1 MSKQEYIHQLKAKLK
16 GLDEKEIEDAITYCE
31 EYFDDAGE
39 GNEEQVIKDL
49 GTPANC
55 GTVKSR
61 IKLFEKKKQ
70 VQKRKISAFRNFWIV
85 LIGLCA
91 LPLAFPIL
99 LVVAII
105 LFTVFIIAL
114 SLLFAL
120 VVSAFAIITSGF
132 PLLVNAFLHLDAPGN
147 ALIAAGGGLFC
158 IGLALLLGS
167 LSYCLVKKLLEW
179 GTKLFHLYMKKQRE
193 ERDMKKQ

>member
-1 MSKQEYIHQLKAKLK
+1 MSKQQYLEELRVRLK
-16 GLDEKEIEDAITYCE
+16 GLSQDEIEDALSYCE

-49 GTPANC
+49 GTPGKFAAQLKAESIIREEET
-55 GTVKSR
+55 GT
-61 IKLFEKKKQ
+61 KKKN
-70 VQKRKISAFRNFWIV
+70 SAFRNFWIV

-179 GTKLFHLYMKKQRE
+179 GTKLFSSIYEKAKGGKKHE
-193 ERDMKKQ
+193 KA

>member
-49 GTPANC
+49 GTPGKFAAQLKAESIIREEET
-55 GTVKSR
+55 GT
-61 IKLFEKKKQ
+61 KKKN
-70 VQKRKISAFRNFWIV
+70 SAFRNFWIV

-120 VVSAFAIITSGF
+120 VVSGF

-179 GTKLFHLYMKKQRE
+179 GTKLFSSIYEKAKGGKRHEKA
-193 ERDMKKQ
+193 

>member
-49 GTPANC
+49 GTPGKFAAQLKAESIIREEET
-55 GTVKSR
+55 GT
-61 IKLFEKKKQ
+61 KKKN
-70 VQKRKISAFRNFWIV
+70 SAFRNFWIV

-167 LSYCLVKKLLEW
+167 LSYC
-179 GTKLFHLYMKKQRE
+179 
-193 ERDMKKQ
+193 

>member
-49 GTPANC
+49 GTPGKFAAQLKAESIIREEET
-55 GTVKSR
+55 GT
-61 IKLFEKKKQ
+61 KKKN
-70 VQKRKISAFRNFWIV
+70 SAFRNFWIV

-132 PLLVNAFLHLDAPGN
+132 PLLVNAFLHLDALKCLDCGRRRSVLHRTGTFAWQSFVLFSKKIIRMGN
-147 ALIAAGGGLFC
+147 KIIF
-158 IGLALLLGS
+158 I
-167 LSYCLVKKLLEW
+167 YI
-179 GTKLFHLYMKKQRE
+179 
-193 ERDMKKQ
+193 